1 MPKLRMF
8 LPPEGRTVAT
18 VLPTKLVGALEK
30 TSLVRRPPPVA
41 LVGDLYK

>member
-1 MPKLRMF
+1 MF
-8 LPPEGRTVAT
+8 LPPEGRAAAS

-30 TSLVRRPPPVA
+30 ISLVSRPPPVA

>member
-8 LPPEGRTVAT
+8 LPPEDGTAAT

-30 TSLVRRPPPVA
+30 TSLVRRAPPVA
-41 LVGDLYK
+41 LVGDLYE